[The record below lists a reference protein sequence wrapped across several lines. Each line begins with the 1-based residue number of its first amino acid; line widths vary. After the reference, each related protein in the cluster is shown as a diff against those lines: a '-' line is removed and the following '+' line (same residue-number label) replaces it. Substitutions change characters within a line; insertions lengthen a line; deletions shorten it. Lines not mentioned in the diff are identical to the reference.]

1 MRESSELSVPCLPPW
16 RTWLVVRARGVQTAT
31 NERAVRPGEHEGQH
45 RQNAGADDSE
55 YAAKIGQHEQDHC
68 RKLPMSG
75 GGDLEGHRD
84 AIDAVAKARRL
95 RAVLEHMTKV
105 ATATAAVDS
114 RPHHTERGISRRA
127 DGLIQRRPEA
137 RPASAALKFGG
148 RGKQVEITADA
159 GEIAAPFLAQKR
171 VSEGTLR
178 RGLPQHRILI
188 GSQTLPPFG

>member
-1 MRESSELSVPCLPPW
+1 MSEAEHGQQHYSGRSAV
-16 RTWLVVRARGVQTAT
+16 LVGLDCPAAGDSRQRGHNRKRHGHADEHRHSAT

-137 RPASAALKFGG
+137 WPASA
-148 RGKQVEITADA
+148 
-159 GEIAAPFLAQKR
+159 
-171 VSEGTLR
+171 
-178 RGLPQHRILI
+178 
-188 GSQTLPPFG
+188 